1 MTATEPSRGAAFAV
15 VAAGGAIGALSRW
28 GVDVFA
34 DSRGLPMASAT
45 LTVNIVGCLLMG
57 LLVSY
62 VLAHPARH
70 GLWRPF
76 LGVGVLGGFTTFS
89 AFAVDVVLLT
99 RDGNALVALGYL
111 VASVGGSLLAAWAG
125 IAVGQALRRRSAP

>member
-1 MTATEPSRGAAFAV
+1 MPRAEPSRGDAFVV
-15 VAAGGAIGALSRW
+15 VALGGAIGTLARW
-28 GVDVFA
+28 AVEIGIDA
-34 DSRGLPMASAT
+34 MAVPLAWAT
-45 LTVNIVGCLLMG
+45 LIVNIAGCLLMG
-57 LLVSY
+57 VLVSY

-89 AFAVDVVLLT
+89 AFAVDLVVLA
-99 RDGNALVALGYL
+99 REGHYAISLGYL

-125 IAVGQALRRRSAP
+125 ITAGQALRRGSAP